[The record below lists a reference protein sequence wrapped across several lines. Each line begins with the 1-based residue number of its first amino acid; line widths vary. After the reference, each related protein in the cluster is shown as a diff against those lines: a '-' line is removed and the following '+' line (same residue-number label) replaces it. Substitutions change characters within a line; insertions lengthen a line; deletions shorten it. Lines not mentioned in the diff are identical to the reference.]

1 MKKLDLIFAAR
12 PMLHLP
18 GWSIFLVAL
27 HYHHQISG
35 QYFSLEDLLVLVGIT
50 LMTAGAMYVNQ
61 VFDVASDEINRK
73 LGFISRGFLSDRKMM
88 AAFLISSLAGLV
100 IGAFISFVTL
110 AIFIQAFALAWI
122 YSVPPFR
129 LKDRAFW
136 GMLTNGWAFGWLVS
150 FAVMPE
156 INVHNAGQLG
166 WDNPFYFFYVVAAV
180 HCLTTI
186 PDREG
191 DRATGKMT
199 LAVVLGPRI
208 TYGLAAL
215 LYLLALVTALRSGF
229 LPLAVLA
236 GLALALV
243 LVNLLGSGRLP
254 ATVAAKIPILLLTLL
269 AGTFYPAYL
278 VFIIVL
284 VWLTRVYYRRRFN
297 MVYPSLT

>member
-1 MKKLDLIFAAR
+1 MKLLDLIFAAR

-18 GWSIFLVAL
+18 SWSIFLVAL
-27 HYHHQISG
+27 HYHHQLSG
-35 QYFSLEDLLVLVGIT
+35 QYFSLQDLFILVGIT
-50 LMTAGAMYVNQ
+50 LMTAGAMYLNQ

-73 LGFISRGFLSDRKMM
+73 LGFISRGDLRERDMM
-88 AAFLISSLAGLV
+88 AAFLTASLAGSV
-100 IGAFISFVTL
+100 IGGFISFVTL
-110 AIFIQAFALAWI
+110 GIFVQAFALAWI

-129 LKDRAFW
+129 LKDRAFS
-136 GMLTNGWAFGWLVS
+136 GMLANGWAFGWLIS

-156 INVHNAGQLG
+156 INLNNAGLLG

-186 PDREG
+186 PDRVG

-199 LAVVLGPRI
+199 VAVVLGSRI
-208 TYGLAAL
+208 TYSLAAL
-215 LYLLALVTALRSGF
+215 FYLLALVTALLSGF
-229 LPLAVLA
+229 IPLAVLA
-236 GLALALV
+236 GIALALIG
-243 LVNLLGSGRLP
+243 VNLLGGERIP
-254 ATVAAKIPILLLTLL
+254 ATMAAKIPILLLTLL
-269 AGTFYPAYL
+269 AGTFYPAFL

>member
-1 MKKLDLIFAAR
+1 MKLLDLIFAAR

-27 HYHHQISG
+27 HYHHQLSG
-35 QYFSLEDLLVLVGIT
+35 QYFSLEDLFVLVGIT
-50 LMTAGAMYVNQ
+50 LLTAGAMYLNQ
-61 VFDVASDEINRK
+61 VFDAASDEINDK
-73 LGFISRGFLSDRKMM
+73 LGFISRGYLGERDMM
-88 AAFLISSLAGLV
+88 AAFLTASLAGSV
-100 IGAFISFVTL
+100 IGEFISFVTVG
-110 AIFIQAFALAWI
+110 IFVQAFALAWI

-129 LKDRAFW
+129 LKDRAFS
-136 GMLTNGWAFGWLVS
+136 GMLANGWAFGWLIS
-150 FAVMPE
+150 LAVMPE
-156 INVHNAGQLG
+156 INLNNAGLLG
-166 WDNPFYFFYVVAAV
+166 WDIPFYFFYVVAAV

-199 LAVVLGPRI
+199 VAVVVGSRI

-215 LYLLALVTALRSGF
+215 FYLLALVTALLSGF
-229 LPLAVLA
+229 MPLAVLA
-236 GLALALV
+236 GIALALIG
-243 LVNLLGSGRLP
+243 VNLLGSERIP
-254 ATVAAKIPILLLTLL
+254 ATMAAKIPILLLTLL
-269 AGTFYPAYL
+269 AGTFYPAFL